1 MISSGIHEYMKV
13 RQYIVDM
20 SHHSDTE
27 HALPSERKI
36 SELYRVSRSTV
47 RRALSDLV
55 KAHYL
60 IKCPKRGYFVNRKRI
75 DLFNGKIIGLIM
87 HDSMNAFISASELET
102 LASLY
107 TEAAKYPV
115 AIQNIICPNPEQLA
129 ADIQNSTL
137 DGILWYGIPDHLR
150 SCCELLRQTG
160 IPVCALFQGNSE
172 PDTDCDY
179 IYLDHRRESHLQ
191 TRYLLE
197 RGAKTI
203 LYPDLPETDS
213 FVQGYF
219 QALAEYGIKP
229 ERRCIFSEATFA
241 QDLPSLYRELHFD
254 GVLCR
259 FSQVNDVLQ
268 FAKNEHLS
276 VPDNLQIITGTS
288 PFSGSAT
295 RTLKPFQKIFRLMF
309 RQLWNR
315 MNGKPQKSLKL
326 NSLEWSVIPG
336 NTTREIF

>member
-36 SELYRVSRSTV
+36 SEMYRVSRSTV

-60 IKCPKRGYFVNRKRI
+60 IKCPKRGYFVNSHRI
-75 DLFNGKIIGLIM
+75 GLFNGKIIGLIM
-87 HDSMNAFISASELET
+87 HDSMNAFVSASELET
-102 LASLY
+102 LANLY
-107 TEAAKYPV
+107 TEAAIYPV

-129 ADIQNSTL
+129 VDIQNSTL
-137 DGILWYGIPDHLR
+137 DGILWYGVPDHLR
-150 SCCELLRQTG
+150 SCCEQLRQTG

-172 PDTDCDY
+172 PETDGDY
-179 IYLDHRRESHLQ
+179 IYLDHRRESRLQ
-191 TRYLLE
+191 TRYLLK
-197 RGAKTI
+197 RGARTV
-203 LYPDLPETDS
+203 LFPDLPKTDS

-219 QALAEYGIKP
+219 QALDEFGIKP
-229 ERRCIFSEATFA
+229 ERSCIFSEATFA
-241 QDLPSLYRELHFD
+241 QDLPDLYRKLRFD
-254 GVLCR
+254 GVVCR
-259 FSQVNDVLQ
+259 YSQINDVLQ
-268 FAKNEHLS
+268 FAKAENLS
-276 VPDNLQIITGTS
+276 VPDDLQIITGTS

-295 RTLKPFQKIFRLMF
+295 RTLKPFSRIFRLMF

-315 MNGKPQKSLKL
+315 MNGKAQKTLKL
-326 NSLEWSVIPG
+326 NSLEWSLISG
-336 NTTREIF
+336 NTTRE